1 MLDVGG
7 DGFDSMDIENVEL
20 LKIVDLSLD
29 DLN

>member
-7 DGFDSMDIENVEL
+7 DGFDLVDIENAEL
-20 LKIVDLSLD
+20 LKIADLSLD